1 MCLRRIRIDN
11 VSFARKLTKIARN
24 SPVLQNNIPN
34 IDVINFSRQHP
45 ALRNK
50 MRYTTDNAQFMLDT
64 KTSKQLFIKLLN
76 DDFLTSELTRL
87 YYDSL
92 AKDFIEMED
101 NNN

>member
-1 MCLRRIRIDN
+1 
-11 VSFARKLTKIARN
+11 
-24 SPVLQNNIPN
+24 
-34 IDVINFSRQHP
+34 
-45 ALRNK
+45 
-50 MRYTTDNAQFMLDT
+50 MLDT